1 MYSSGL
7 DTFYYRGHLIVA
19 HPGRIAGSSSYHF
32 FVPGFNFG
40 GTLRGNSDGA
50 GNVAYILA
58 RELIDEVMYVPK
70 EERPPGDLSRPEHI
84 RSTGN
89 LSLYAGS
96 CLNSGYHIF
105 TVQIRNGT
113 DGDQLFIDALDI
125 SEASTAA
132 MEHVCNQTHYIM
144 HMKVLWEE
152 GDSPVAAEFFFE
164 GDSAVRSGLV
174 LDNEYTE
181 PIWFDRH

>member
-58 RELIDEVMYVPK
+58 RELIDEV
-70 EERPPGDLSRPEHI
+70 I
-84 RSTGN
+84 
-89 LSLYAGS
+89 